1 MTRFPKTG
9 LLVAALLFGLGA
21 AAPCQASSLDDGMA
35 AYKAKDYTKAK
46 PLLEKAVQENANNWQ
61 GHFYLGHTLYALG
74 RLPDAKYQYQLCK
87 RVSRD
92 PAVIRHCDAGISRV
106 DDVATKTR
114 PTKAPPPVKAAESD
128 DDDDKDSKSSS
139 DSSIEEDTAKSASSK
154 KRAEIMEK
162 AKKECDKVKAD
173 AKKRLDEAKADA
185 SESFRYSDPEEMK
198 KREEEINKETEK
210 KCKDI
215 MDKAERNAKTY
226 R

>member
-9 LLVAALLFGLGA
+9 LLVAALLFGLSA

-35 AYKAKDYTKAK
+35 AYKAKDYAKAK

-106 DDVATKTR
+106 DEVATKTR
-114 PTKAPPPVKAAESD
+114 PAKAPPPVKAADSD
-128 DDDDKDSKSSS
+128 DDEDKDSKSSS
-139 DSSIEEDTAKSASSK
+139 DSSIEEDTAKSAASK
-154 KRAEIMEK
+154 KRAEIMDK

-173 AKKRLDEAKADA
+173 AKKRIEDMKAEAKD
-185 SESFRYSDPEEMK
+185 SFRFSDPADMK
-198 KREEEINKETEK
+198 EKEDEINKETEK

-215 MDKAERNAKTY
+215 MEKAEHNAKSY

>member
-9 LLVAALLFGLGA
+9 LLVAALLFSLGA
-21 AAPCQASSLDDGMA
+21 ADPCLASSLDDGMT
-35 AYKAKDYTKAK
+35 AYKAKDYAKAR

-106 DDVATKTR
+106 DEIATKTR

-128 DDDDKDSKSSS
+128 DDDEKDSKGT
-139 DSSIEEDTAKSASSK
+139 DSSIEEDAAKSAASR

-162 AKKECDKVKAD
+162 AKKECEKVKAD
-173 AKKRLDEAKADA
+173 AKKRIDDMKAEAKD
-185 SESFRYSDPEEMK
+185 SFRFSDPADMK
-198 KREEEINKETEK
+198 EKEDEINKESEK

-215 MDKAERNAKTY
+215 MEKAEHNAKTY